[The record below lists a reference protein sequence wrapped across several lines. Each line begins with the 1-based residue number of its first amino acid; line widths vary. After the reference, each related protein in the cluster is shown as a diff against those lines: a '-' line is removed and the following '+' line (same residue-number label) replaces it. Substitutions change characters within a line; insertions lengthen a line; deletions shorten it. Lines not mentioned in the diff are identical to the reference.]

1 MNDEINYTLL
11 LTGNTPEDLEAIS
24 EGLSARGI
32 PYKVEKEP
40 VGFDPTFAFR
50 TQVGGIQV
58 WVDEMR
64 LDEARREM
72 EALGMLVPEK
82 EDEPNDFFADFTN
95 KELQEVLVK
104 PEEWGV
110 DQVVLA
116 RETLL
121 GRGEEI
127 DVPKIKSERKA
138 HLNEVRKP
146 RRAHPIV
153 FVIAIIAM
161 LPGGFL
167 GLLLT
172 FWIALA
178 TNKDPD
184 GKRYFYY
191 TQNSRRIAAVIAG
204 LGILWCI
211 MFYYNAATG
220 YHLFHYFFSDI
231 LIF

>member
-1 MNDEINYTLL
+1 MSNEISYTLL

-24 EGLSARGI
+24 EGLSARAI

-40 VGFDPTFAFR
+40 VAFDPTFAFR

-82 EDEPNDFFADFTN
+82 DDAASDFFADFSN
-95 KELQEVLVK
+95 EELQEVLVK

-116 RETLL
+116 RQTLL
-121 GRGEEI
+121 ERGEEI
-127 DVPKIKSERKA
+127 DVPKIKAERKA
-138 HLNEVRKP
+138 HLNEARKP
-146 RRAHPIV
+146 RKAHPII
-153 FVIAIIAM
+153 FVIAVLAM
-161 LPGGFL
+161 VPGGFL
-167 GLLLT
+167 GLILA
-172 FWIALA
+172 FWVALA
-178 TNKDPD
+178 TSKDPE

-204 LGILWCI
+204 IGIVWCI
-211 MFYYNAATG
+211 IFYYSIATG
-220 YHLFHYFFSDI
+220 TGPMPMLYQPDPMY
-231 LIF
+231 

>member
-1 MNDEINYTLL
+1 MNEEINYALL
-11 LTGNTPEDLEAIS
+11 LTGNTPDDLEAIS
-24 EGLSARGI
+24 EGLSARSI

-40 VGFDPTFAFR
+40 VAFDPTFAFR

-64 LDEARREM
+64 LEEARREM
-72 EALGMLVPEK
+72 EKLGMLVPEK
-82 EDEPNDFFADFTN
+82 EDEPNDFFSDFSN
-95 KELQEVLVK
+95 EELQDVLVK

-121 GRGEEI
+121 ERGEEI
-127 DVPKIKSERKA
+127 DVPKIKAERKA
-138 HLNEVRKP
+138 HLAEVRKP
-146 RRAHPIV
+146 KKAHPIL
-153 FVIAIIAM
+153 FVIAIMAM
-161 LPGGFL
+161 FPGGFL

-172 FWIALA
+172 FWVALA
-178 TNKDPD
+178 TNKDPV

-211 MFYYNAATG
+211 VFYYNAATG
-220 YHLFHYFFSDI
+220 NNLLTYFFSDTS
-231 LIF
+231 FF